1 MKNGGAG
8 DVQVTM
14 NTPNLTEL
22 ATALASL
29 TTADRDAVLAETE
42 AMVEHERGNTM
53 FRVALATP
61 VSSDG
66 TPYKI
71 HIIKTVRE
79 ATGYGLVEAKNAV
92 EGGVLPGTRTATA
105 AHELAN
111 RINREW
117 SKIVTGAIASTIVAT
132 AVSA

>member
-8 DVQVTM
+8 DVQVAM
-14 NTPNLTEL
+14 NLTEL
-22 ATALASL
+22 ATTLASL
-29 TTADRDAVLAETE
+29 TPADRDAVLAEAE
-42 AMVEHERGNTM
+42 AMVEHERSNTM

-61 VSSDG
+61 VSSEG

-71 HIIKTVRE
+71 HLIKTVRD

-92 EGGVLPGTRTATA
+92 ERGALPGTRTATA

-117 SKIVTGAIASTIVAT
+117 SKLVTGAAARAIVAT
-132 AVSA
+132 AVET

>member
-8 DVQVTM
+8 DVQVAM
-14 NTPNLTEL
+14 NLTEL
-22 ATALASL
+22 ATTLASL
-29 TTADRDAVLAETE
+29 TPADRDAVLAEAE
-42 AMVEHERGNTM
+42 AMVEHERSNTM

-71 HIIKTVRE
+71 HLIKTVRE

-117 SKIVTGAIASTIVAT
+117 AKIVTGAIASAIVAI
-132 AVSA
+132 AVPA